1 MKSNQEIAENYIKR
15 AIGGDFAIDQ
25 DSIEDLSDFYA
36 FTYQSRKYLETGNF
50 LDMAIGQGY
59 IFLHKSDNRF
69 FSFRS
74 AQDFEDSLVELRYQ
88 ILKEGEIQK
97 SFPHFDIQKQYDI
110 RVTEVVNKD
119 VLIDVL
125 IQNKTTYIVPDI
137 VGNSIF
143 RIAKI
148 YEKKSLAERLS
159 LLPTTFHGVNQMV
172 LPSVVQYFIETNC
185 CQFDLVESIKKECAT
200 YTDNATPEDLDPIW

>member
-1 MKSNQEIAENYIKR
+1 MKSDQEIAENYIKR
-15 AIGGDFAIDQ
+15 TIGSDFAIVQ

-36 FTYQSRKYLETGNF
+36 FTYQTRKYLETGNF

-59 IFLHKSDNRF
+59 IFLHKPDNRF
-69 FSFRS
+69 FSFGS
-74 AQDFEDSLVELRYQ
+74 GQNFEDSLVELRSQ
-88 ILKEGEIQK
+88 ILKEKEIQK
-97 SFPHFDIQKQYDI
+97 SFPHFDIQKQYDV
-110 RVTEVVNKD
+110 RVTKIVHKD

-148 YEKKSLAERLS
+148 YKKKSLAERLT
-159 LLPTTFHGVNQMV
+159 LLPTTFHGVNQEV
-172 LPSVVQYFIETNC
+172 LPSVVQHFTETNC
-185 CQFDLVESIKKECAT
+185 CQFDLVESIKKRAG
-200 YTDNATPEDLDPIW
+200 NIHR